1 MKRISKYLKNT
12 LLRKCVAACLYILI
26 GVLLIIARDRAP
38 AWACRVIGIGL
49 CAIGVYNLV
58 FHIVQNEIIIG
69 LPCDVMMIV
78 AGILLL
84 TLAEIIAAVVA
95 IMLGAFM
102 IFKSI
107 FGLQG
112 ALIDKKAGLGS
123 WIVDFVYAIL
133 TLIMGIALI
142 IASTVVLKVFAIAL
156 GVVMITDGVLGL
168 VALVL
173 SFALDRKGVSDADC
187 VVDAETV
194 NSVDADDYRF

>member
-1 MKRISKYLKNT
+1 M
-12 LLRKCVAACLYILI
+12 
-26 GVLLIIARDRAP
+26 
-38 AWACRVIGIGL
+38 
-49 CAIGVYNLV
+49 
-58 FHIVQNEIIIG
+58 
-69 LPCDVMMIV
+69 
-78 AGILLL
+78 
-84 TLAEIIAAVVA
+84 
-95 IMLGAFM
+95 
-102 IFKSI
+102 
-107 FGLQG
+107 
-112 ALIDKKAGLGS
+112 
-123 WIVDFVYAIL
+123 DFVYAIL